1 MKKAF
6 SLIEILII
14 LTIILLTTG
23 FSLAYYNSY
32 TQELILKN
40 QAKKLVDVFELA
52 KKKAES
58 SELMLDN
65 GNYCQN
71 FNGYRLKI
79 YSNNYQLFYIC
90 ENIERLV
97 INENF
102 QNKIIF
108 INNNQTIDFLPL
120 NKQIFNNLTFTLK
133 NQNINKCIDININ
146 ELGVI
151 TLNDTLYSC

>member
-6 SLIEILII
+6 SLIEIIII
-14 LTIILLTTG
+14 LTIILLTAG
-23 FSLAYYNSY
+23 LSLAYYHLYN
-32 TQELILKN
+32 QELILKN

-58 SELMLDN
+58 SELILKND
-65 GNYCQN
+65 NYCQN

-79 YSNNYQLFYIC
+79 YSNYYQLFYVC
-90 ENIERLV
+90 ENIENLV

-102 QNKIIF
+102 QTKIIF
-108 INNNQTIDFLPL
+108 ISGNQIMDFLPL

-133 NQNINKCIDININ
+133 NQNINKCIDIHIN
-146 ELGVI
+146 QVGVSDI
-151 TLNDTLYSC
+151 SDNLYSC